1 MQLQKTTPCVL
12 EALGVEFTV
21 ASSCMQSVDTKKLS
35 LSLDGR
41 YCFSVASGGLE
52 QTLKVAE
59 KEAACLNSVFHQ
71 RCFLAQV

>member
-21 ASSCMQSVDTKKLS
+21 ASCMQSVDKKKLS

-59 KEAACLNSVFHQ
+59 KEAACLNLVFQ
-71 RCFLAQV
+71 K